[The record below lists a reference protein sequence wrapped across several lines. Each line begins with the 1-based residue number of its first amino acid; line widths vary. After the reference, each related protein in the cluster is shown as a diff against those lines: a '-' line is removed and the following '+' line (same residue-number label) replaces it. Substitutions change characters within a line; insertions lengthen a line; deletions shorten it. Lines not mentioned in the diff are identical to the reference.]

1 MLFAM
6 TAGLIGGLG
15 LFIYGMHLM
24 SEGLKILAGNRMKA
38 LLEVLT
44 NNRFKAILVG
54 TIVTMIVQSS
64 STTTVMVVGFVN
76 ASLMTLQQAA
86 GVILGANIG
95 TTITAQLIAFNIT
108 ALSPVFI
115 GIGTLLTLFSKRKKT
130 TVLGSIILG
139 FGLLFFGISVMSGV
153 MEPLKESEFIKELLS
168 KYGMNPFWGLILGAL
183 VTAVMQSSSATVGLL
198 QAIALSGLFLD
209 MSASDAIQVCTP
221 IIIGTNIGTCV
232 TAMISS
238 IGTSKTAHKAALIHL
253 FVNIFG
259 AVWVLGIFGVISMVS
274 STNPVYE
281 FVVGVSGTMIDSNQQ
296 VVPNLARQIAMMH
309 TLFNVAN
316 MVVILPFLN
325 GLVGLLD
332 KMIPS
337 EKSEFAIQL
346 DTRLLSNPSVA
357 LGQVYNEMI
366 TMENMCLKNFRRTM
380 EDIENGAPKNAH
392 KIDETENMIDSFEKN
407 IVDYTVQLSNIDLS
421 VEDNQLVAFI
431 FKSVHGLERIGDH
444 CVNVS
449 EAATNVYED
458 KIIFSE
464 NGRSELMELLGTVE
478 AILIDLSD
486 ALKYK
491 NLEICHRILDRE
503 NVIDDLTDLY
513 IDRHIKRLNEGV
525 CNPYAGI
532 VYADI
537 LSNLERIGDH
547 SVNIVKGLI
556 DALDEEKTL
565 LEEEINY

>member
-1 MLFAM
+1 MFFAM

-108 ALSPVFI
+108 ALSPIFI
-115 GIGTLLTLFSKRKKT
+115 GIGTVMTLFSKRKKT
-130 TVLGSIILG
+130 TVLGSIVLG

-153 MEPLKESEFIKELLS
+153 MEPLKESDFIKELLIN
-168 KYGMNPFWGLILGAL
+168 YGMNPFWGLMLGTV
-183 VTAVMQSSSATVGLL
+183 VTGIMQSSSATVGLL
-198 QAIALSGLFLD
+198 QAIALSGLFVGITGT
-209 MSASDAIQVCTP
+209 DAIRICTP

-238 IGTSKTAHKAALIHL
+238 IGTSKTAQKAALVHL

-259 AVWVLGIFGVISMVS
+259 AIWVLSIFGIINMVS
-274 STNPVYE
+274 PVNPVYE
-281 FVVGVSGTMIDSNQQ
+281 FVVKISGNMIDANQQ
-296 VVPNLARQIAMMH
+296 LVPNLARQIAMMH
-309 TLFNVAN
+309 TFFNVAN

-325 GLVGLLD
+325 GMVKLLD
-332 KMIPS
+332 RLIPS
-337 EKSEFAIQL
+337 EKAEFAIQL
-346 DTRLLSNPSVA
+346 DTRLLNNPSVA

-366 TMENMCLKNFRRTM
+366 TLGTMCLKNFKRTM
-380 EDIENGAPKNAH
+380 EDIDNGDSKNVPK
-392 KIDETENMIDSFEKN
+392 IMETEDMIDNFEKN
-407 IVDYTVQLSNIDLS
+407 IIDYTVQLSNIDMS

-431 FKSVHGLERIGDH
+431 FKSVHDLERIGDH

-449 EAATNVYED
+449 EAATNIYED

-478 AILIDLSD
+478 AILIDLND

-491 NLEICHRILDRE
+491 NLATCHRILDRE
-503 NVIDDLTDLY
+503 NIIDDLTDLY
-513 IDRHIKRLNEGV
+513 IDRHIRRLNEGI

-547 SVNIVKGLI
+547 AVNIVMGLI

-565 LEEEINY
+565 LEEEVNY